1 MIVFVSKCAKI
12 IGIEVTNKM
21 NEVGEMIRQY
31 RMKLGYSQ
39 KYLSEKVGI
48 TSVALSAI
56 ERGVRLPGDEM
67 IYKFSKALGI
77 SVGQRVKIY
86 RCKRGLSQSELAKR
100 IEIYPS
106 GLSRIE
112 SGKEPMSKAV
122 LERICQ
128 VLEISPDKLK
138 PLLMPQ
144 KKEKKKLQQLT
155 ENDLMNKF
163 NAYHPI
169 LVRILKTDNEDDYEE
184 LFPAVLDAI
193 YSTSE
198 KGVSGE
204 LVAIF
209 RHGTQGVLKLKDY
222 RIKWIAYSYD
232 EELLDNKK
240 GEM

>member
-1 MIVFVSKCAKI
+1 
-12 IGIEVTNKM
+12 M
-21 NEVGEMIRQY
+21 NEVGEIIRHY
-31 RMKLGYSQ
+31 RMKMGYSQ

-48 TSVALSAI
+48 SQAMVTLI
-56 ERGVRLPGDEM
+56 EKGTMFPSEET
-67 IYKFSKALGI
+67 IYKISKVLGI
-77 SVGQRVKIY
+77 SIGQRVKIY
-86 RCKRGLSQSELAKR
+86 RCKRGISQSELAKR
-100 IEIYPS
+100 IEINQS

-112 SGKEPMSKAV
+112 SGQETMSNAV
-122 LERICQ
+122 SERICQ
-128 VLEISPDKLK
+128 VLNISPDRLK

-198 KGVSGE
+198 NGVSGE

-209 RHGTQGVLKLKDY
+209 RHGNQGLLKLKDY
-222 RIKWIAYSYD
+222 GIRWVAYSYD
-232 EELLDNKK
+232 EELLDNEKR
-240 GEM
+240 GI